1 MQNGILYFKHFL
13 IKLIVNSPILTQMLS
28 KLVSFLC
35 HTTTKENYEKGISW
49 DRQFFAGSGIEIP
62 IASGIRD

>member
-1 MQNGILYFKHFL
+1 MQNGILYFKHFFNRSNCKQFHL
-13 IKLIVNSPILTQMLS
+13 DANVVKI
-28 KLVSFLC
+28 SFILC

-49 DRQFFAGSGIEIP
+49 DRQFFAGSGIKIP